1 MRDPEH
7 VMADVRFGYVSAER
21 AYEGYGVVSCP
32 DGSVDVQ
39 ETSKLRSKLK
49 QARLHLSIV
58 ADENME
64 QYVGDK
70 GRRRIGALSGGDAL
84 RLGVGHDDLIEFR
97 GRHPA
102 PLRAWVRIVP
112 AVEGVLSLDAFGRN
126 VLGVEHGDKI
136 TVRKLSMPNL
146 PNGLSR

>member
-1 MRDPEH
+1 MRNSLE
-7 VMADVRFGYVSAER
+7 
-21 AYEGYGVVSCP
+21 
-32 DGSVDVQ
+32 
-39 ETSKLRSKLK
+39 

-58 ADENME
+58 ADETIDP
-64 QYVGDK
+64 YVGDK
-70 GRRRIGALSGGDAL
+70 GRRRIGALSSGDAL

-112 AVEGVLSLDAFGRN
+112 MVEGVLSLDAFGRK

-136 TVRKLSMPNL
+136 TVRKLSTPNL